1 MVNKQKPGEGL
12 LCDCETSRRFVFP
25 ALLLIPHFTP
35 AASNWTRGVLQC
47 PLAQCTEGPGKWMG
61 VKSWCVMKITLRG
74 AKYILQMTERVL
86 QLQPGM
92 VGDGTGD
99 TAWVGSS
106 LLVPFYTRLTWFY
119 FAFFGEAFNHFVKCF
134 SPDYLWALGHGL
146 HLRMDFAVMFS
157 VELFHCSAAVIAMKV
172 CGDLCK
178 LRGSPLP
185 AAPQSMGLI
194 WCAVWTACG
203 LVNIF
208 TSNCLFFTPRRVRGL
223 VRWMSELNQSGEIL
237 HLHKWQSVVLKLSN
251 QNTEKNFWVCR

>member
-1 MVNKQKPGEGL
+1 MLNKQKPGEGL

-61 VKSWCVMKITLRG
+61 VKSWCVMKITLSS

-86 QLQPGM
+86 HLQQGM

-157 VELFHCSAAVIAMKV
+157 VELFHCSAAVLAMKV
-172 CGDLCK
+172 VW
-178 LRGSPLP
+178 PL
-185 AAPQSMGLI
+185 Q
-194 WCAVWTACG
+194 TAR
-203 LVNIF
+203 VTF
-208 TSNCLFFTPRRVRGL
+208 TSRATINATYLVRRVDSLRPRKYFYKQLFIFHPSQGAGVGPVNVWIEPIRGD
-223 VRWMSELNQSGEIL
+223 SASA
-237 HLHKWQSVVLKLSN
+237 
-251 QNTEKNFWVCR
+251 

>member
-1 MVNKQKPGEGL
+1 MSPRSVHWRSWEMNGSKKL
-12 LCDCETSRRFVFP
+12 MCDEDHIEQRQVHSPDDRESPP
-25 ALLLIPHFTP
+25 AP
-35 AASNWTRGVLQC
+35 V
-47 PLAQCTEGPGKWMG
+47 
-61 VKSWCVMKITLRG
+61 
-74 AKYILQMTERVL
+74 
-86 QLQPGM
+86 GM
-92 VGDGTGD
+92 VGDGTG
-99 TAWVGSS
+99 TPPGWSWS
-106 LLVPFYTRLTWFY
+106 HLFWSPSTRDWHDFY

-157 VELFHCSAAVIAMKV
+157 VELFHCSAAMKV